1 MKTALDKNFK
11 VWCKMKNMSS
21 SLALKMESTKLQL
34 ILGSAEG
41 EEEYGGEDDADG
53 KMQVIKLLPD
63 DLMGQTLEPEE
74 QV

>member
-1 MKTALDKNFK
+1 
-11 VWCKMKNMSS
+11 MKNMSS

-41 EEEYGGEDDADG
+41 EEEYGEEDAACR
-53 KMQVIKLLPD
+53 KMQVIKLLPN